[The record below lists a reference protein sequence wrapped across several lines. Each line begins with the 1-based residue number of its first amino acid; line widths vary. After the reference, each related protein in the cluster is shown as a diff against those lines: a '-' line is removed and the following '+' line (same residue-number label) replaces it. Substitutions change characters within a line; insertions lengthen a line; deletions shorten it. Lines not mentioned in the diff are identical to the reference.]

1 MTEKYFLKQKTE
13 VTPEMKTWKLME
25 RIRFHPESCKW
36 VKKKIS
42 EFERKKRKKERR
54 RMIQGMGPD
63 LLLSGSRSPLDYLLA
78 SLSHL

>member
-1 MTEKYFLKQKTE
+1 
-13 VTPEMKTWKLME
+13 ME

-54 RMIQGMGPD
+54 EGKGRERKGKEE
-63 LLLSGSRSPLDYLLA
+63 
-78 SLSHL
+78 